1 MKQAKQKVCWQDV
14 VRVHFPP
21 VGSKHIGHS
30 MIFFTMVNI
39 KNALHPLFQLRFA
52 FFYFFLTLFENKCR
66 KRFKN

>member
-1 MKQAKQKVCWQDV
+1 MKQAKQKVCWQEV

-30 MIFFTMVNI
+30 MIIFFTLVNI
-39 KNALHPLFQLRFA
+39 KNALHRLFQLLR
-52 FFYFFLTLFENKCR
+52 FFLTLFENKCR